1 MSHEF
6 LRTIKRLKNLK
17 GTGTELISLYIPPS
31 SNVNEIVNRLRTEYS
46 QASNIKSKQTRK
58 NVLAALDRL
67 IHRLKG
73 MNKAP
78 ENGLVL
84 FCGNIDG
91 KIELYEVIPPEP
103 IEIQLYRC
111 DSRFYL
117 EPLEELL
124 KPKEIV
130 GLITIDRREATVAV
144 LKGKRVEI
152 LERFTSGVPGKH
164 HKGGQSA
171 RRFERLIEIAAHE
184 FFKRVAEYIN
194 QQFSSQEIRE
204 IIVGGPG
211 PTKEYFINQDLL
223 HNDIK
228 NKIVKT
234 IDTSYTDENGIQE
247 LVNKAAEVLKEL
259 EISREKEIVNRFM
272 SEAIKGGMVVYGIK
286 DVIECLIEGK
296 IGELLIS
303 ENLEGKIYA
312 CENCGEAYLEP
323 TQCECGGTTTKRNLI
338 EFLEEK
344 CEELGVK
351 IHYISTETTEGQQ
364 FLTGFGGLAGFLRY
378 R

>member
-17 GTGTELISLYIPPS
+17 GTGTELISLYIPPG

-84 FCGNIDG
+84 FCGNIEG
-91 KIELYEVIPPEP
+91 KIELYEVVPPEP

-124 KPKEIV
+124 KPKDII
-130 GLITIDRREATVAV
+130 GLITIDRREATVAL

-184 FFKRVAEYIN
+184 FFKRVADYIN

-211 PTKEYFINQDLL
+211 PTKEYFINLDLL

-228 NKIVKT
+228 KKIVKT

-247 LVNKAAEVLKEL
+247 LVNKAAEILKEL
-259 EISREKEIVNRFM
+259 EIAREKEVVNRFM
-272 SEAIKGGMVVYGIK
+272 TEAIKGGMVVYGTK
-286 DVIECLIEGK
+286 EVIECLIEGK

-303 ENLEGKIYA
+303 EKLEGDIYV

-323 TQCECGGTTTKRNLI
+323 QQCGCGSVPVKKELL

-351 IHYISTETTEGQQ
+351 IHYISTETPEGQQ